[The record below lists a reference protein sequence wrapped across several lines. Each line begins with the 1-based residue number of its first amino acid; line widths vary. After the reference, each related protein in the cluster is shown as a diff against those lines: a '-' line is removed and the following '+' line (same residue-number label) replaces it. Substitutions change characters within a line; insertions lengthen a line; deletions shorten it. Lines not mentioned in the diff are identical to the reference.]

1 MARLGLVLDPAWPPL
16 PAACFS
22 LSSRLLFLP
31 PLHLIPRQ
39 PNANVWLMRR
49 THTRSRARA
58 TYVSP
63 RRRRPPPAPPRRP
76 YSPPLLILLFFPLR
90 RPRTQCATSRCL
102 GVTVMTYSHMHVMSD
117 IVPPS
122 SSSYAATSLSPIVPT
137 TNPPFTVTP
146 TPIPYRNVLVLPLS
160 LSVSLSRAR
169 RDQPVAAV

>member
-16 PAACFS
+16 PPAS
-22 LSSRLLFLP
+22 LSSGSSSPSL
-31 PLHLIPRQ
+31 LHLIPRQ

-63 RRRRPPPAPPRRP
+63 RRRRPPPTPPRRA
-76 YSPPLLILLFFPLR
+76 YSPLLILLFFPLR

-146 TPIPYRNVLVLPLS
+146 TPIPYRNVLVLSLS
-160 LSVSLSRAR
+160 LFVSLSRAR

>member
-1 MARLGLVLDPAWPPL
+1 MAQRGAERERKIEPDFAWPGSASCSTL
-16 PAACFS
+16 PGLHCLPPAS
-22 LSSRLLFLP
+22 LSPPGSSSSR

-122 SSSYAATSLSPIVPT
+122 SSSYAATSLSPIVPYYQPT
-137 TNPPFTVTP
+137 VYSDTDTNTVP
-146 TPIPYRNVLVLPLS
+146 
-160 LSVSLSRAR
+160 
-169 RDQPVAAV
+169 